1 MPKRIEVRISGL
13 GGQGVVLAGQI
24 LGRAAVYDGRYVIQ
38 IQSYGAEA
46 RGSAAR
52 SEVIISDDKVW
63 FPMVRKCD
71 ILVTMSQSSL
81 KEHLDNLKENG
92 ILLVD
97 EHMVREVPH
106 VSAKVFRI
114 PATRVAE
121 TELKSRIYTNVVL
134 LGALVRITGIVTAE
148 AIEKAIGDVVPQE
161 SLEKNLKGFK
171 RGLELVGARD
181 V

>member
-1 MPKRIEVRISGL
+1 MPKRIEVRIGGL

-24 LGRAAVYDGRYVIQ
+24 LGRAAVYDGKDAIQ

-52 SEVIISDDKVW
+52 SEVIICDDRVW
-63 FPMVRKCD
+63 FPMVRRCD

-81 KEHLDNLKENG
+81 KEHLGDLKENG
-92 ILLVD
+92 TLLVD
-97 EHMVREVPH
+97 EHMVREVPA

-121 TELKSRIYTNVVL
+121 TELKSRIYANVVM
-134 LGALVRITGIVTAE
+134 LGALVGITRIVTSE
-148 AIEKAIGDVVPQE
+148 AVEKAIGDAVPQE

-171 RGLELVGARD
+171 RGLELV
-181 V
+181 